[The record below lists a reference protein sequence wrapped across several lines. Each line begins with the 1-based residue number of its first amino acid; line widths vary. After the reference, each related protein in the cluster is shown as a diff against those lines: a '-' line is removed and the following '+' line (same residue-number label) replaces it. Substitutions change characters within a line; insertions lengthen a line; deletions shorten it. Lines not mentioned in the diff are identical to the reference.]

1 MKRVIL
7 FSLCALAV
15 VPVLAFGRTWPQNKT
30 ASPSATRAT
39 KKRAPSAAK
48 THAQSPRRVVVKT
61 ERAPQAIGPYSQA
74 IIAAGEL
81 IYTSGQIGFDP
92 KTGEMVRGGI
102 EEQTEQTLRN
112 VAAVLEAAGSDM
124 SHVLKTTVFLADMN
138 DFAAMNVVY
147 LRHFKDAPPAR
158 STVQVARLPR
168 DARIEIEAVALMKKK
183 ETTGKGGMIKE

>member
-7 FSLCALAV
+7 ASLCVFAV
-15 VPVLAFGRTWPQNKT
+15 VPVFAFGRTWPQNKT

-48 THAQSPRRVVVKT
+48 THAPRPRRVVVKT
-61 ERAPQAIGPYSQA
+61 ERAPQAIGPYSQG

-92 KTGEMVRGGI
+92 KTGEMARGGI

-112 VAAVLEAAGSDM
+112 LAAVLEAAGSDM
-124 SHVLKTTVFLADMN
+124 SHVLKTTVYLADMD
-138 DFAAMNVVY
+138 DFAAMNEVY
-147 LRHFKDAPPAR
+147 GRYFSNEPPAR
-158 STVQVARLPR
+158 STVQAARLPR
-168 DARIEIEAVALMKKK
+168 DARVEIDVIAFKTVTSDK
-183 ETTGKGGMIKE
+183 

>member
-7 FSLCALAV
+7 SSLCALAV
-15 VPVLAFGRTWPQNKT
+15 LPVAAFGRTLSQNKT
-30 ASPSATRAT
+30 ASPAAATRAT
-39 KKRAPSAAK
+39 RKRAPAAVK
-48 THAQSPRRVVVKT
+48 TPAPQRPRRVVVKT

-81 IYTSGQIGFDP
+81 VYASGQIGFDP

-112 VAAVLEAAGSDM
+112 LAAVLEAAGSDM

-138 DFAAMNVVY
+138 DFAAMNEVY
-147 LRHFKDAPPAR
+147 RRHFKDSPPAR

-168 DARIEIEAVALMKKK
+168 DARIEIEAVALVKKD
-183 ETTGKGGMIKE
+183 